1 MQGLARGRCC
11 KRVETRPLA
20 SDRRHQDMRGKADIE
35 APYPGSC
42 SSPSMVSTRKLRTRE
57 PRARLGASGLDWHTF
72 TSAGAV
78 SPAPVVPLAQQV
90 GVLKRAQ
97 PPCKQILTRSRKLRK
112 TPCPDQVNKKKK
124 VNTQDGPSQKRW
136 SCHSVVT
143 CFRTPEVASEA
154 ARNAAIQQVMGFAQ
168 NHLQK
173 KNYQSWRSWNTEPC

>member
-1 MQGLARGRCC
+1 
-11 KRVETRPLA
+11 
-20 SDRRHQDMRGKADIE
+20 MRGKADIE

-112 TPCPDQVNKKKK
+112 TPCPDQMAPLRKDGAATVSSHASEHPRSRARPRAMQQSSRSWASPRITCRRKTTRAGGHGILSLASVNRRSKF
-124 VNTQDGPSQKRW
+124 
-136 SCHSVVT
+136 T
-143 CFRTPEVASEA
+143 CFGHAVC
-154 ARNAAIQQVMGFAQ
+154 
-168 NHLQK
+168 NH
-173 KNYQSWRSWNTEPC
+173 RI